1 MEILIVAAIVLVLL
15 GVVAANK
22 LKKDESGKIK
32 DESVSLKVVKD
43 ELSAFTFT
51 STKGSTENSVNA
63 QLNEFL
69 NKRFTTNLK
78 SSPVTSV
85 KVDFYIGNKIVVLV
99 EMVKTLDTSRVL
111 GDITK
116 LEGKGFKDKII
127 ILLMEDKALSNSDDK
142 ISSLN
147 LTIKNTTAN
156 YIVNSF

>member
-43 ELSAFTFT
+43 ELSAFTFN

>member
-22 LKKDESGKIK
+22 LKKDES
-32 DESVSLKVVKD
+32 VSLKVVKD
-43 ELSAFTFT
+43 ELSAFTFN